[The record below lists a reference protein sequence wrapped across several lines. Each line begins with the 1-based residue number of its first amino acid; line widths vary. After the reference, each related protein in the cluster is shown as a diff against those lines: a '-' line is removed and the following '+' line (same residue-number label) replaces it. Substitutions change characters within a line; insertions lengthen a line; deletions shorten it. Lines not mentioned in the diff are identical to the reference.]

1 VGKQGAVPRTTLP
14 PHPTSPAAGRRFVA
28 DVLWQRGF
36 ATAVIDD
43 AVLLTSEAVTNA
55 VVHAG
60 TPIDVVV
67 TVDAAMARIEV
78 HDGQPDLPVA
88 RDPAPDDA
96 SGRGLR
102 VIEALAEAWGV
113 QHSVDGTCL
122 WFELRP

>member
-1 VGKQGAVPRTTLP
+1 MPRTTLP

-36 ATAVIDD
+36 ATEIIDD

-67 TVDAAMARIEV
+67 TVDAAMARVEV
-78 HDGQPDLPVA
+78 HDRHPDLPVV
-88 RDPAPDDA
+88 RDPAGDAA

-102 VIEALAEAWGV
+102 VIAAMAEAWGV
-113 QHSVDGTCL
+113 QPSGDGTCL

>member
-1 VGKQGAVPRTTLP
+1 MPRTTLP
-14 PHPTSPAAGRRFVA
+14 PNAASPAAGRRFVA

-36 ATAVIDD
+36 STDVIDD

-78 HDGQPDLPVA
+78 HDGHPGIPVVRTA
-88 RDPAPDDA
+88 APDAA

-102 VIEALAEAWGV
+102 VIEALAEEWGV
-113 QHSVDGTCL
+113 NHSGDGTCL
-122 WFELRP
+122 WFEMRP

>member
-1 VGKQGAVPRTTLP
+1 M
-14 PHPTSPAAGRRFVA
+14 A

-36 ATAVIDD
+36 ATEIIDD

-78 HDGQPDLPVA
+78 HDRQPDLPVV
-88 RDPAPDDA
+88 RDPDPDAA

-102 VIEALAEAWGV
+102 VIEAMAEAWGV
-113 QHSVDGTCL
+113 QPTGDGTCL

>member
-1 VGKQGAVPRTTLP
+1 MPRTTLP
-14 PHPTSPAAGRRFVA
+14 PHATSPAAGRRFVA

-36 ATAVIDD
+36 STEVIDD

-60 TPIDVVV
+60 TPIDLVV
-67 TVDAAMARIEV
+67 TVDAAMARIEI
-78 HDGQPDLPVA
+78 HDGHPDLPVVGN
-88 RDPAPDDA
+88 PAPDDV

-113 QHSVDGTCL
+113 HHSSDGTCL
-122 WFELRP
+122 WFEIRP

>member
-1 VGKQGAVPRTTLP
+1 MPRTTLP
-14 PHPTSPAAGRRFVA
+14 PVPSSAAAGRRFVA

-36 ATAVIDD
+36 PTEVIDA

-60 TPIDVVV
+60 TPIEVVV
-67 TVDAAMARIEV
+67 RVDLAMARIEV
-78 HDGQPDLPVA
+78 HD
-88 RDPAPDDA
+88 RDPAPPTAGHPEPLDG

-113 QHSVDGTCL
+113 HHSGEGKCL